1 MYQFL
6 VAIMLSM
13 YHIAGN
19 LMPDISKV
27 LEELDQSE
35 VGVVVAVIIHNHSGY
50 KLILEDVDVSCGMFS
65 NNGSMPEV
73 LNPGGAYV
81 IFSEKVREFSFH
93 FGYNILEMWLELKS
107 NILFQQ

>member
-35 VGVVVAVIIHNHSGY
+35 VGVMVAVIIHNHSGY
-50 KLILEDVDVSCGMFS
+50 TLILEDVDVSCGMFS

-81 IFSEKVREFSFH
+81 IFSEKVRE
-93 FGYNILEMWLELKS
+93 
-107 NILFQQ
+107 